1 MKITKLLIFTLVV
14 LAISFSA
21 CEEDNTYWDDLIQ
34 AEIDA
39 REAYIKDYEEKND
52 TTLTPTASG
61 LYYIETETGTGV
73 QAEAGKTVVVNYEGQ
88 LLDGTVFDSSW
99 DRGSPFEFTLGQGD
113 VIAGWDEGI
122 AYMKEGGRAMLI
134 IPSELAY
141 GAGGSG
147 SIPPYS
153 TLVFYVQLI
162 DVK

>member
-1 MKITKLLIFTLVV
+1 MKFTKLLVLWLIVLSVV
-14 LAISFSA
+14 HTG
-21 CEEDNTYWDDLIQ
+21 CEEENTYWDDLKQ

-39 REAYIKDYEEKND
+39 REAFIADYETEND

-61 LYYIETETGTGV
+61 LYYIETEKGTGV

-99 DRGSPFEFTLGQGD
+99 DRGSPFEFTLGQGE
-113 VIAGWDEGI
+113 VISGWDEGI

-134 IPSELAY
+134 IPSDLAY
-141 GAGGSG
+141 GASGGGS
-147 SIPPYS
+147 IAPYS
-153 TLVFYVQLI
+153 TLIFYVELI

>member
-1 MKITKLLIFTLVV
+1 MKFTKLLALWLVLLSV
-14 LAISFSA
+14 VYVG
-21 CEEDNTYWDDLIQ
+21 CEEENTYWEDLKQ

-39 REAYIKDYEEKND
+39 RDAYIKDYEEKND
-52 TTLTPTASG
+52 TTLPPTASG
-61 LYYIETETGTGV
+61 LYYIETKEGTGV

-99 DRGSPFEFTLGQGD
+99 DRGSPFEFTLGQGE

-134 IPSELAY
+134 IPSDLAY
-141 GAGGSG
+141 GVSGSG
-147 SIPPYS
+147 SIAPYS

>member
-1 MKITKLLIFTLVV
+1 MKFTKLLVLWLIVLSVV
-14 LAISFSA
+14 HTG
-21 CEEDNTYWDDLIQ
+21 CEKENTYWDDLKQ
-34 AEIDA
+34 TEIDA
-39 REAYIKDYEEKND
+39 REAFIADYETKND

-61 LYYIETETGTGV
+61 LYYIETEEGTGV

-99 DRGSPFEFTLGQGD
+99 DRGSPFEFTLGQGE

-134 IPSELAY
+134 IPSDLAY
-141 GAGGSG
+141 GASGSG
-147 SIPPYS
+147 SIAPYS
-153 TLVFYVQLI
+153 TLIFYVQLI